1 MFPGHAENIVDDP
14 GAKTIFDVLKGASG
28 RGARSINIVVGADR
42 LKEFE
47 NPANKY
53 NGDLYDFDRI
63 RVISAGERDAE
74 SEGVEGMSAS
84 KLRAAAVKGDFET
97 FRKGVPKALDD
108 EGTEKLY
115 GTIRKS
121 MGVKEKEVQKEM
133 WKIVLSLIGR
143 I

>member
-1 MFPGHAENIVDDP
+1 MCYNHILVHLPDIKIVVS
-14 GAKTIFDVLKGASG
+14 KSV
-28 RGARSINIVVGADR
+28 NIVVGADR

-47 NPANKY
+47 NLANKY

-84 KLRAAAVKGDFET
+84 KLRAAAVKGDFDT
-97 FRKGVPKALDD
+97 FRKGVPKPL
-108 EGTEKLY
+108 G
-115 GTIRKS
+115 
-121 MGVKEKEVQKEM
+121 
-133 WKIVLSLIGR
+133 LSLIH